1 MNDNA
6 IGKEVVDAAVQVD
19 RELGPGLL
27 GTVYEV
33 VLAVLASLRETQTQ
47 AERGGAANAASPPR

>member
-19 RELGPGLL
+19 RELSPGLL

>member
-6 IGKEVVDAAVQVD
+6 IGKEVVDAAVRVD